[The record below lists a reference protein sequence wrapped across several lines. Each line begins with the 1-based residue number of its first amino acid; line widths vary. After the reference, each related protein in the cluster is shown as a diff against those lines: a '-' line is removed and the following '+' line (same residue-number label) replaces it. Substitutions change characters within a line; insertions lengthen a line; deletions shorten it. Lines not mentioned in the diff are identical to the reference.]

1 MSLPVEHRQAH
12 LCGRGFRPT
21 AATAT
26 SGRSRTQAENKDA
39 GLGKAA
45 GEVVGT
51 RHPEGE
57 GEREAVGTG
66 GPTRCHRWERHWG
79 LAGEAGAGG
88 DRGCSRQNK
97 QVGAG

>member
-12 LCGRGFRPT
+12 LCGQGFRPT

-26 SGRSRTQAENKDA
+26 SGRPRTQAENKDA

-51 RHPEGE
+51 RHPKGE
-57 GEREAVGTG
+57 GRERGRRHRGADPVPQVGKA
-66 GPTRCHRWERHWG
+66 
-79 LAGEAGAGG
+79 LGAG
-88 DRGCSRQNK
+88 RGSWRRRRPRLQPAK
-97 QVGAG
+97 